1 MSIVD
6 EIKARLD
13 IVDVIGSYIPLKRSG
28 KNYKALCP
36 FHEEKTPSFVVFPET
51 QTWHCFGACGTG
63 GDVFSFVMKKEGVD
77 FLGALRLL
85 AERAG
90 IPWTEEKE
98 GDAQSQLRERLREI
112 HAAATAH
119 FQELLHHH
127 PEGEVARAYLQQRG
141 LSQETVTAFQLGYA
155 RDAWDDLLQYL
166 RSLGYQEEEL
176 EKAGLIIVRDEGRM
190 YDRFRHRLMIP
201 IHDAQGRVIAFAGR
215 VLGEGHPK
223 YLNSPQT
230 PIFDKGRTLYG
241 YAQAVRAIREKGEAI
256 IVEGYMD
263 VLSAHQAGFRNV
275 VASMGTALTPTQLR
289 LLSRHTRR
297 IILALDADVAGQQA
311 ALRGIEV
318 ARENLERD
326 VQPMI
331 TPTGALR
338 FEATLNVDLRI
349 LRLPEGMDPDDL
361 IRQDPSQWEKLV
373 REALPV
379 VEFYLQYIQETLDLS
394 TAEGKAEAIRI
405 MKPLL
410 REVASAVMRDHYIQQ
425 LARLLRVDERVLAAD
440 ILDEPR
446 PRRRRARPKESPPP
460 PAPQPT
466 PPLNTVQEMER
477 HFILLLLRAPDTIRT
492 LDEELELLGLE
503 EFRWEELEDTR
514 HRIIIQVLLTS
525 LIGGNLTSAEDI
537 LSQIPDEMLEYA
549 RSLVEE
555 AKSLPDTPE
564 HLMPHKILTA
574 LIWLRLLRHKE
585 AARQIRFLIEE
596 AQEADEHTLITY
608 SIRLGNHLRAIRE
621 LERLLPALTLTR

>member
-446 PRRRRARPKESPPP
+446 PRRRRARPKESPPS